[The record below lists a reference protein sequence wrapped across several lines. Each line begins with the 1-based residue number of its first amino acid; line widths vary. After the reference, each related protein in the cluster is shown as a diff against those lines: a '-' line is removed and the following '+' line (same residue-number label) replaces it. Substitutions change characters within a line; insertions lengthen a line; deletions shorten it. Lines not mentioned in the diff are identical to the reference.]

1 MKGYGLLRILFLYYE
16 LPLTFDKIK
25 GMENRIHIDN
35 RHFYRTLL
43 AVAVPIALQ
52 NLISSSFFLV
62 DTVMVGK
69 LGELALASTGLATQV
84 FHVHWMM
91 IFGFCTG
98 CSTFYSQFW
107 GAKDLPNIRKVVGV
121 AWTFCLAASLL
132 FFCAG
137 LFAPQGVL
145 ALFTNDPSAKI
156 VGTGYLRIA
165 AVNFL
170 LVAAAQPLVAAL
182 RSTQQAKIPLYITII
197 AFFTNTVLNYGL
209 IFGKLGMPRMEV
221 RGAALATV
229 ISRLVELLA
238 TAYFVFGRKNVLS
251 GKLKEFFAFDRGFML
266 RVLKNASATTAN
278 ETLWGAGI
286 AAQNAAYGRMGVTAF
301 AAYKAASSIADF
313 FLMACF
319 ATSAASLVLLGEQLG
334 QGNYDYAK
342 ALSRKLLHVGLG
354 FSVFMAALMY
364 LCRAPFIGLFTLT
377 DEAKLWTN
385 RILLIT
391 ALVQPLQNHNAFQ
404 VCGTMRSGGDARF
417 AAICEVA
424 TVWVIRVPLAF
435 LGALVLKLPI
445 YLVALLCEAES
456 VIKAVI
462 LYVRYRSDKWMKN
475 MIEGM

>member
-1 MKGYGLLRILFLYYE
+1 
-16 LPLTFDKIK
+16 
-25 GMENRIHIDN
+25 MENRIHIDN

-121 AWTFCLAASLL
+121 AWTFCMAASLL

-251 GKLKEFFAFDRGFML
+251 GKQEFLKGPVQKERFRVESEGLDEGVKFMKPVYAF
-266 RVLKNASATTAN
+266 
-278 ETLWGAGI
+278 
-286 AAQNAAYGRMGVTAF
+286 Y
-301 AAYKAASSIADF
+301 
-313 FLMACF
+313 
-319 ATSAASLVLLGEQLG
+319 
-334 QGNYDYAK
+334 QGY
-342 ALSRKLLHVGLG
+342 H
-354 FSVFMAALMY
+354 
-364 LCRAPFIGLFTLT
+364 
-377 DEAKLWTN
+377 
-385 RILLIT
+385 
-391 ALVQPLQNHNAFQ
+391 
-404 VCGTMRSGGDARF
+404 
-417 AAICEVA
+417 
-424 TVWVIRVPLAF
+424 LAF
-435 LGALVLKLPI
+435 
-445 YLVALLCEAES
+445 
-456 VIKAVI
+456 
-462 LYVRYRSDKWMKN
+462 
-475 MIEGM
+475 